1 MTFGLRHDSGLRLDG
16 FPGGVWSTQISSEVS
31 LPRMERREKVS
42 PLPSGWVH
50 DFMHEADLEKSFR
63 ALEGCPHFHADTM
76 RGRIRTLQLRTA
88 EAWRYYDSAEV
99 SSRRAEESIPNL
111 RRTFVLQVYRF
122 DNALLEASES
132 KEAEIGDPTFPT
144 LPSFSSALLK
154 EFPELSGAL
163 RMRARVQGSY
173 LLHSARWTEALEV
186 FTRLTEDRGLRHGG
200 LAQPYLSIA
209 CCHYN
214 LGNESEMQ
222 RFLHSAELAVHAC
235 GQLLTRAHL
244 CGLLYAVH
252 LVRED
257 PEQAND
263 WKEFL
268 YSLPCPLATRD
279 TFFAWGEKFVAVC
292 HENNHLVVF

>member
-16 FPGGVWSTQISSEVS
+16 FPGGVWSTQVSSEVS
-31 LPRMERREKVS
+31 LPGMKRREKVS

-63 ALEGCPHFHADTM
+63 ALEGCPHFHAETM
-76 RGRIRTLQLRTA
+76 RGRIRSIQLRTG
-88 EAWRYYDSAEV
+88 EAWRHFDSAEV
-99 SSRRAEESIPNL
+99 ASRSADESIPNL
-111 RRTFVLQVYRF
+111 RRTFILQVYRF
-122 DNALLEASES
+122 DNALLEAPES
-132 KEAEIGDPTFPT
+132 REAELEDPDFPTFP
-144 LPSFSSALLK
+144 SFSDTLLK

-163 RMRARVQGSY
+163 RMRTRVQASY
-173 LLHSARWTEALEV
+173 LLHAARWTDASEV
-186 FTRLTEDRGLRHGG
+186 FTRLTEDRGIGPGG
-200 LAQPYLSIA
+200 LAQSYLSIA

-222 RFLHSAELAVHAC
+222 RFLQSAELAVHAC
-235 GQLLTRAHL
+235 EELLTRAHL

-257 PEQAND
+257 PKLASE

-268 YSLPCPLATRD
+268 YSLSCPRATRD
-279 TFFAWGEKFVAVC
+279 TFFAWGERFVALC